1 MIKVPLLQVFT
12 KLDIFT
18 TTVRSVPPHELPILQ
33 EKHQGRVTINE
44 VTKNTK
50 KLDPQEEYVRLRKL
64 HGIDNKGDQATY
76 RPWIEVLYGR
86 FAEGRFEKSMKDGA
100 KHYLPKKKKKKKKSE
115 VVTLSPQQKAART
128 RAANKAKLAEEQNA
142 EEDPI
147 SAQG

>member
-12 KLDIFT
+12 KLDMST
-18 TTVRSVPPHELPILQ
+18 TTVRTVAPHELPILQ

-50 KLDPQEEYVRLRKL
+50 KLDPQEEYTRLRKL
-64 HGIDNKGDQATY
+64 HGIDNKGDEATN

-100 KHYLPKKKKKKKKSE
+100 KHYLPKKKKKKSK
-115 VVTLSPQQKAART
+115 VVTLSPQQKAANT
-128 RAANKAKLAEEQNA
+128 RAANKAKLAEEANA
-142 EEDPI
+142 EDPI
-147 SAQG
+147 AATG